1 MTWARPTGIGLL
13 MVAVLF
19 GIGVRVEIG
28 HDTTSWLLVAVYAAL
43 GAVTALAGAAL
54 MLLGRRAANRRY

>member
-28 HDTTSWLLVAVYAAL
+28 HETTSWLLVAVYTVL
-43 GAVTALAGAAL
+43 GAATALAGGGL
-54 MLLGRRAANRRY
+54 MLLARRAANRR